1 MKIAILGD
9 SITNGFG
16 MDEGGSS
23 NILARLIE
31 KKEPDVKV
39 LLHGING
46 DDTYG
51 GLLRLKYVVEEKADL
66 NIIFFG
72 ANDASPY
79 HLIRP
84 KEFQDNLEQMIAQLD
99 AKRTVLIT
107 PPFYN
112 DDEPTHYS
120 RLSEV
125 ELFRQVTIDLA
136 KEKSLKLIDIYQVM
150 LEQENPKAL
159 LRADGLHFTLEAY
172 RLLVEEILTV
182 IKNFIQ

>member
-16 MDEGGSS
+16 MDEGGTS

-99 AKRTVLIT
+99 AKRTVLI
-107 PPFYN
+107 P
-112 DDEPTHYS
+112 S
-120 RLSEV
+120 
-125 ELFRQVTIDLA
+125 
-136 KEKSLKLIDIYQVM
+136 
-150 LEQENPKAL
+150 
-159 LRADGLHFTLEAY
+159 
-172 RLLVEEILTV
+172 
-182 IKNFIQ
+182 